1 MESSLEAGA
10 GYTAATQ
17 NALAG
22 DQAYLK
28 SKGVVI
34 VDFDTSPWHER
45 IGKLA
50 QKLEAK
56 GMWSKGLLAKLLALG
71 K

>member
-1 MESSLEAGA
+1 
-10 GYTAATQ
+10 
-17 NALAG
+17 LAG

-34 VDFDTSPWHER
+34 VDFDTSPWHKR

-56 GMWSKGLLAKLLALG
+56 GMWSKGLLDKLLALA